1 MDRKEMDRKEMD
13 RKETDRKETDRKET
27 DDRKGTDKKEMDI
40 KEMGIKGRNRTGS
53 LEYFKEMMEVGLPV
67 TLQCVFQA
75 SYGLVDQLMVG
86 KLGTVSIA
94 GSGLGAK
101 FSGLAMVTVSSVAA
115 VASILVAQYHGAGEE
130 EGKSRSFF
138 YCLYIGLLVMILFL
152 LPSVLVPEKIMGI
165 YSKDL
170 ETVALAGKYLQ
181 IVGASFF
188 PMTVTLMVS
197 AYLRSSGQSRPPM
210 YAGMLSMGMNVFL
223 NYVFIFGK
231 FGIPVMGLMG
241 AGYGTLAARSVECV
255 VLVMV
260 MGYRKKRGGIYL
272 VSPRSLDMDFL
283 GKISVI
289 VLPILLNEF
298 SWSIGENIYAAVYG
312 RMGTAALAATTLLN
326 PLMGLF
332 IGMFQGVS
340 SAAGVM
346 VGKRLGRNER
356 EDARKVSKYLMKV
369 GFVGSAAVAAI
380 LFALAGQYVRLFDIE
395 PEVAGLAQYLVYAL
409 ALVIFAKISNMILAG
424 GILRSGGNTKY
435 TFVIDCIGTWLFG
448 VPLAYLGAFVW
459 KLPVYWV
466 YFILSQEEV
475 VRLLIAGCVFGREGW
490 MRNLTEKQPNG
501 EVTDNRQRGI
511 E

>member
-1 MDRKEMDRKEMD
+1 MGGKDRTEMDGKEMDRKEIGK
-13 RKETDRKETDRKET
+13 KETR
-27 DDRKGTDKKEMDI
+27 KKEMD
-40 KEMGIKGRNRTGS
+40 KTGIQR
-53 LEYFKEMMEVGLPV
+53 YFREMMEIGLPV
-67 TLQCVFQA
+67 TLQCIFQA

-86 KLGTVSIA
+86 RLGTVSIA

-138 YCLYIGLLVMILFL
+138 YCLYIGLLVMLLFL

-165 YSKDL
+165 YSTDL
-170 ETVALAGKYLQ
+170 ETVALAGKYLR
-181 IVGASFF
+181 IVGASFL

-197 AYLRSSGQSRPPM
+197 AYLRSSGRSKPPM
-210 YAGMLSMGMNVFL
+210 YAGLLSMGVNVFL
-223 NYVFIFGK
+223 NYIFIFGK
-231 FGIPVMGLMG
+231 IGMPVMGLMG
-241 AGYGTLAARSVECV
+241 AGYGTLAARSVECA
-255 VLVMV
+255 VLVAVMV
-260 MGYRKKRGGIYL
+260 YYKRRGVVYL
-272 VSPRSLDMDFL
+272 VLPGSLDMGFL

-326 PLMGLF
+326 PLMGMF

-356 EDARKVSKYLMKV
+356 EEARKVSKYLMKV
-369 GFVGSAAVAAI
+369 GFAGSVAVAAL
-380 LFALAGQYVRLFDIE
+380 LFVLAGQYVRLFDIE

-409 ALVIFAKISNMILAG
+409 ALVIFAKILNMILAG

-435 TFVIDCIGTWLFG
+435 TFAIDCIGTWMFG

-490 MRNLTEKQPNG
+490 MRNLTENSQAEK
-501 EVTDNRQRGI
+501 
-511 E
+511 

>member
-1 MDRKEMDRKEMD
+1 MGGKDRTEMDRKKAD
-13 RKETDRKETDRKET
+13 RKED
-27 DDRKGTDKKEMDI
+27 GKKEMDGT
-40 KEMGIKGRNRTGS
+40 GIQG
-53 LEYFKEMMEVGLPV
+53 YFREMMEIGLPV
-67 TLQCVFQA
+67 TLQCIFQA

-86 KLGTVSIA
+86 RLGTVSIA

-138 YCLYIGLLVMILFL
+138 YCLYIGLLVMLLFL

-165 YSKDL
+165 YSTDL
-170 ETVALAGKYLQ
+170 ETVALAGKYLR
-181 IVGASFF
+181 IVGASFL

-197 AYLRSSGQSRPPM
+197 AYLRSSGRSKPPM
-210 YAGMLSMGMNVFL
+210 YAGLLSMGVNIFL
-223 NYVFIFGK
+223 NYIFIFGK
-231 FGIPVMGLMG
+231 IGMPVMGLMG
-241 AGYGTLAARSVECV
+241 AGYGTLAARSVECA
-255 VLVMV
+255 VLVAVMV
-260 MGYRKKRGGIYL
+260 YYKRRRVVYL
-272 VSPRSLDMDFL
+272 VLPGSLDMGFL

-326 PLMGLF
+326 PLMGMF

-356 EDARKVSKYLMKV
+356 EEARKVSKYLMKV
-369 GFVGSAAVAAI
+369 GFAGSVAVAAL
-380 LFALAGQYVRLFDIE
+380 LFVLAGQYVRLFDIE

-409 ALVIFAKISNMILAG
+409 ALVIFAKILNMILAG

-435 TFVIDCIGTWLFG
+435 TFAIDCIGTWVFG

-459 KLPVYWV
+459 RLPVYWV

-490 MRNLTEKQPNG
+490 MRNLTENSQAEK
-501 EVTDNRQRGI
+501 
-511 E
+511 

>member
-1 MDRKEMDRKEMD
+1 MGGKDRTEMDGKEMDRKKAD
-13 RKETDRKETDRKET
+13 RKED
-27 DDRKGTDKKEMDI
+27 GKKEMDGT
-40 KEMGIKGRNRTGS
+40 GIQG
-53 LEYFKEMMEVGLPV
+53 YFREMMEIGLPV
-67 TLQCVFQA
+67 TLQCIFQA

-86 KLGTVSIA
+86 RLGTVSIA

-138 YCLYIGLLVMILFL
+138 YCLYIGLLVMLLFL

-165 YSKDL
+165 YSTDL
-170 ETVALAGKYLQ
+170 ETVALAGKYLR
-181 IVGASFF
+181 IVGASFL

-197 AYLRSSGQSRPPM
+197 AYLRSSGRSKPPM
-210 YAGMLSMGMNVFL
+210 YAGLLSMGVNIFL
-223 NYVFIFGK
+223 NYIFIFGK
-231 FGIPVMGLMG
+231 IGMPVMGLMG
-241 AGYGTLAARSVECV
+241 AGYGTLAARSVECA
-255 VLVMV
+255 VLVAVMV
-260 MGYRKKRGGIYL
+260 YYKRRRVVYL
-272 VSPRSLDMDFL
+272 VLPGSLDMGFL

-312 RMGTAALAATTLLN
+312 RMGTAALAATVLLN
-326 PLMGLF
+326 PLMGMF

-356 EDARKVSKYLMKV
+356 EEARKVSKYLMKV
-369 GFVGSAAVAAI
+369 GFAGSVAVAAL
-380 LFALAGQYVRLFDIE
+380 LFVLAGQYVRLFDIE

-409 ALVIFAKISNMILAG
+409 ALVIFAKILNMILAG

-435 TFVIDCIGTWLFG
+435 TFAIDCIGTWVFG

-459 KLPVYWV
+459 RLPVYWV

-490 MRNLTEKQPNG
+490 MQNLTENSQAEK
-501 EVTDNRQRGI
+501 
-511 E
+511 

>member
-1 MDRKEMDRKEMD
+1 MGGKDRTEMDGNGRKRNGQKKADRKEIGK
-13 RKETDRKETDRKET
+13 KETGKKETR
-27 DDRKGTDKKEMDI
+27 KKEMD
-40 KEMGIKGRNRTGS
+40 KTGIQR
-53 LEYFKEMMEVGLPV
+53 YFREMMEIGLPV
-67 TLQCVFQA
+67 TLQCIFQA

-86 KLGTVSIA
+86 RLGTVSIA

-138 YCLYIGLLVMILFL
+138 YCLYIGLLVMLLFL

-165 YSKDL
+165 YSTDL
-170 ETVALAGKYLQ
+170 ETVALAGKYLR
-181 IVGASFF
+181 IVGASFL

-197 AYLRSSGQSRPPM
+197 AYLRSSGRSKPPM
-210 YAGMLSMGMNVFL
+210 YAGLLSMGVNVFL
-223 NYVFIFGK
+223 NYIFIFGK
-231 FGIPVMGLMG
+231 IGMPVMGLMG
-241 AGYGTLAARSVECV
+241 AGYGTLAARSVECA
-255 VLVMV
+255 VLVAVMV
-260 MGYRKKRGGIYL
+260 YYKRRGVVYL
-272 VSPRSLDMDFL
+272 VLPGSLDMGFL

-326 PLMGLF
+326 PLMGMF

-346 VGKRLGRNER
+346 VGKRLGKNER
-356 EDARKVSKYLMKV
+356 EEARKVSKYLMKV
-369 GFVGSAAVAAI
+369 GFAGSVAVAAL
-380 LFALAGQYVRLFDIE
+380 LFVLAGQYVRLFDIE

-409 ALVIFAKISNMILAG
+409 ALVIFAKILNMILAG

-435 TFVIDCIGTWLFG
+435 TFAIDCIGTWMFG

-490 MRNLTEKQPNG
+490 MRNLTENSQAEK
-501 EVTDNRQRGI
+501 
-511 E
+511 

>member
-1 MDRKEMDRKEMD
+1 MGGKDRTEMDGKEMDRKKAD
-13 RKETDRKETDRKET
+13 RKED
-27 DDRKGTDKKEMDI
+27 GKKEMDGT
-40 KEMGIKGRNRTGS
+40 GIQG
-53 LEYFKEMMEVGLPV
+53 YFREMMEIGLPV
-67 TLQCVFQA
+67 TLQCIFQA

-86 KLGTVSIA
+86 RLGTVSIA

-138 YCLYIGLLVMILFL
+138 YCLYIGLLVMLLFL

-165 YSKDL
+165 YSTDL
-170 ETVALAGKYLQ
+170 ETVALAGKYLR
-181 IVGASFF
+181 IVGASFL

-197 AYLRSSGQSRPPM
+197 AYLRSSGRSKPPM
-210 YAGMLSMGMNVFL
+210 YAGLLSMGVNIFL
-223 NYVFIFGK
+223 NYIFIFGK
-231 FGIPVMGLMG
+231 IGMPVMGLMG
-241 AGYGTLAARSVECV
+241 AGYGTLAARSVECA
-255 VLVMV
+255 VLVAVMV
-260 MGYRKKRGGIYL
+260 YYKRRRVVYL
-272 VSPRSLDMDFL
+272 VLPGSLDMGFL

-326 PLMGLF
+326 PLMGMF

-356 EDARKVSKYLMKV
+356 EEARKVSKYLMKV
-369 GFVGSAAVAAI
+369 GFAGSVAVAAL
-380 LFALAGQYVRLFDIE
+380 LFVLAGQYVRLFDIE

-409 ALVIFAKISNMILAG
+409 ALVIFAKILNMILAG

-435 TFVIDCIGTWLFG
+435 TFAIDCIGTWVFG

-459 KLPVYWV
+459 RLPVYWV

-490 MRNLTEKQPNG
+490 MRNLTENSQAEK
-501 EVTDNRQRGI
+501 
-511 E
+511 

>member
-1 MDRKEMDRKEMD
+1 MGGKDRTEMDGKEMDRKKAD
-13 RKETDRKETDRKET
+13 RKED
-27 DDRKGTDKKEMDI
+27 GKKEMDGT
-40 KEMGIKGRNRTGS
+40 GIQG
-53 LEYFKEMMEVGLPV
+53 YFREMMEIGLPV
-67 TLQCVFQA
+67 TLQCIFQA

-86 KLGTVSIA
+86 RLGTVSIA

-138 YCLYIGLLVMILFL
+138 YCLYIGLLVMLLFL

-165 YSKDL
+165 YSTDL
-170 ETVALAGKYLQ
+170 ETVALAGKYLR
-181 IVGASFF
+181 IVGASFL

-197 AYLRSSGQSRPPM
+197 AYLRSSGRSKPPM
-210 YAGMLSMGMNVFL
+210 YAGLLSMGVNIFL
-223 NYVFIFGK
+223 NYIFIFGK
-231 FGIPVMGLMG
+231 IGMPVMGLMG
-241 AGYGTLAARSVECV
+241 AGYGTLAARSVECA
-255 VLVMV
+255 VLVAVMV
-260 MGYRKKRGGIYL
+260 YYKRRRVVYL
-272 VSPRSLDMDFL
+272 VLPGSLDMGFL

-289 VLPILLNEF
+289 VLPILLDEF

-312 RMGTAALAATTLLN
+312 RMGTAALAATVLLN
-326 PLMGLF
+326 PLMGMF

-356 EDARKVSKYLMKV
+356 EEARKVSKYLMKV
-369 GFVGSAAVAAI
+369 GFAGSVAVAAL
-380 LFALAGQYVRLFDIE
+380 LFVLAGQYVRLFDIE

-409 ALVIFAKISNMILAG
+409 ALVIFAKILNMILAG

-435 TFVIDCIGTWLFG
+435 TFAIDCIGTWVFG

-459 KLPVYWV
+459 RLPVYWV

-490 MRNLTEKQPNG
+490 MRNLTENSQAEK
-501 EVTDNRQRGI
+501 
-511 E
+511 

>member
-1 MDRKEMDRKEMD
+1 MGGKDRTEMDRKKAD
-13 RKETDRKETDRKET
+13 RKED
-27 DDRKGTDKKEMDI
+27 GKKEMDGT
-40 KEMGIKGRNRTGS
+40 GIQG
-53 LEYFKEMMEVGLPV
+53 YFREMMEIGLPV
-67 TLQCVFQA
+67 TLQCIFQA

-86 KLGTVSIA
+86 RLGTVSIA

-138 YCLYIGLLVMILFL
+138 YCLYIGLLVMLLFL

-165 YSKDL
+165 YSTDL
-170 ETVALAGKYLQ
+170 ETVALAGKYLR
-181 IVGASFF
+181 IVGASFL

-197 AYLRSSGQSRPPM
+197 AYLRSSGRSKPPM
-210 YAGMLSMGMNVFL
+210 YAGLLSMGVNIFL
-223 NYVFIFGK
+223 NYIFIFGK
-231 FGIPVMGLMG
+231 IGMPVMGLMG
-241 AGYGTLAARSVECV
+241 AGYGTLAARSVECA
-255 VLVMV
+255 VLVAVMV
-260 MGYRKKRGGIYL
+260 YYKRRRVVYL
-272 VSPRSLDMDFL
+272 VLPGSLDMGFL

-312 RMGTAALAATTLLN
+312 RMGTAALAATVLLN
-326 PLMGLF
+326 PLMGMF

-356 EDARKVSKYLMKV
+356 EEARKVSKYLMKV
-369 GFVGSAAVAAI
+369 GFAGSVAVAAL
-380 LFALAGQYVRLFDIE
+380 LFVLAGQYVRLFDIE

-409 ALVIFAKISNMILAG
+409 ALVIFAKILNMILAG

-435 TFVIDCIGTWLFG
+435 TFAIDCIGTWVFG

-459 KLPVYWV
+459 RLPVYWV

-490 MRNLTEKQPNG
+490 MRNLTENSQAEK
-501 EVTDNRQRGI
+501 
-511 E
+511 

>member
-1 MDRKEMDRKEMD
+1 MGKKDMGGKDRTEMDGKEMDRKKAD
-13 RKETDRKETDRKET
+13 RKED
-27 DDRKGTDKKEMDI
+27 GKKEMDGT
-40 KEMGIKGRNRTGS
+40 GIQG
-53 LEYFKEMMEVGLPV
+53 YFREMMEIGLPV
-67 TLQCVFQA
+67 TLQCIFQA

-86 KLGTVSIA
+86 RLGTVSIA

-138 YCLYIGLLVMILFL
+138 YCLYIGLLVMLLFL

-165 YSKDL
+165 YSTDL
-170 ETVALAGKYLQ
+170 ETVALAGKYLR
-181 IVGASFF
+181 IVGASFL

-197 AYLRSSGQSRPPM
+197 AYLRSSGRSKPPM
-210 YAGMLSMGMNVFL
+210 YAGLLSMGVNIFL
-223 NYVFIFGK
+223 NYIFIFGK
-231 FGIPVMGLMG
+231 IGMPVMGLMG
-241 AGYGTLAARSVECV
+241 AGYGTLAARSVECA
-255 VLVMV
+255 VLVAVMV
-260 MGYRKKRGGIYL
+260 YYKRRRVVYL
-272 VSPRSLDMDFL
+272 VLPGSLDMGFL

-312 RMGTAALAATTLLN
+312 RMGTAALAATVLLN
-326 PLMGLF
+326 PLMGMF

-356 EDARKVSKYLMKV
+356 EEARKVSKYLMKV
-369 GFVGSAAVAAI
+369 GFAGSVAVAAL
-380 LFALAGQYVRLFDIE
+380 LFVLAGQYVRLFDIE

-409 ALVIFAKISNMILAG
+409 ALVIFAKILNMILAG

-435 TFVIDCIGTWLFG
+435 TFAIDCIGTWVFG

-459 KLPVYWV
+459 RLPVYWV

-490 MRNLTEKQPNG
+490 MRNLTENSQAEK
-501 EVTDNRQRGI
+501 
-511 E
+511 

>member
-1 MDRKEMDRKEMD
+1 MGGKDRTEMDGKEMDRKKAD
-13 RKETDRKETDRKET
+13 RKED
-27 DDRKGTDKKEMDI
+27 GKKEMDGT
-40 KEMGIKGRNRTGS
+40 GIQG
-53 LEYFKEMMEVGLPV
+53 YFREMMEIGLPV
-67 TLQCVFQA
+67 TLQCIFQA

-86 KLGTVSIA
+86 RLGTVSIA

-138 YCLYIGLLVMILFL
+138 YCLYIGLLVMLLFL

-165 YSKDL
+165 YSTDL
-170 ETVALAGKYLQ
+170 ETVALAGKYLR
-181 IVGASFF
+181 IVGASFL

-197 AYLRSSGQSRPPM
+197 AYLRSSGRSKPPM
-210 YAGMLSMGMNVFL
+210 YAGLLSMGVNIFL
-223 NYVFIFGK
+223 NYIFIFGK
-231 FGIPVMGLMG
+231 IGMPVMGLMG
-241 AGYGTLAARSVECV
+241 AGYGTLAARSVECA
-255 VLVMV
+255 VLVAVMV
-260 MGYRKKRGGIYL
+260 YYKRRRVVYL
-272 VSPRSLDMDFL
+272 VLPGSLDMGFL

-312 RMGTAALAATTLLN
+312 RMGTAALAATVLLN
-326 PLMGLF
+326 PLMGMF

-356 EDARKVSKYLMKV
+356 EEARKVSKYLMKV
-369 GFVGSAAVAAI
+369 GFAGSVAVAAL
-380 LFALAGQYVRLFDIE
+380 LFVLAGQYVRLFDIE

-409 ALVIFAKISNMILAG
+409 ALVIFAKILNMILAG

-435 TFVIDCIGTWLFG
+435 TFAIDCIGTWVFG

-459 KLPVYWV
+459 RLPVYWV

-490 MRNLTEKQPNG
+490 MRNLTENSQAEK
-501 EVTDNRQRGI
+501 
-511 E
+511 

>member
-1 MDRKEMDRKEMD
+1 MGGKDRTEMDGKEMDRKKAD
-13 RKETDRKETDRKET
+13 RKED
-27 DDRKGTDKKEMDI
+27 GKKEMDGT
-40 KEMGIKGRNRTGS
+40 GIQG
-53 LEYFKEMMEVGLPV
+53 YFREMMEIGLPV
-67 TLQCVFQA
+67 TLQCIFQA

-86 KLGTVSIA
+86 RLGTVSIA

-138 YCLYIGLLVMILFL
+138 YCLYIGLLVMLLFL

-165 YSKDL
+165 YSTDL
-170 ETVALAGKYLQ
+170 ETVALAGKYLR
-181 IVGASFF
+181 IVGASFL

-197 AYLRSSGQSRPPM
+197 AYLRSSGRSKPPM
-210 YAGMLSMGMNVFL
+210 YAGLLSMGVNIFL
-223 NYVFIFGK
+223 NYIFIFGK
-231 FGIPVMGLMG
+231 IGMPVMGLMG
-241 AGYGTLAARSVECV
+241 AGYGTLAARSVECA
-255 VLVMV
+255 VLVAVMV
-260 MGYRKKRGGIYL
+260 YYKRRRVVYL
-272 VSPRSLDMDFL
+272 VLPGSLDMGFL

-312 RMGTAALAATTLLN
+312 RMGTAALAATVLLN
-326 PLMGLF
+326 PLMGMF

-356 EDARKVSKYLMKV
+356 EEARKVSKYLMKV
-369 GFVGSAAVAAI
+369 GFAGSVAVAAL
-380 LFALAGQYVRLFDIE
+380 LFVLAGQYVRLFDIE
-395 PEVAGLAQYLVYAL
+395 PEVAGFAQYLVYAL
-409 ALVIFAKISNMILAG
+409 ALVIFAKILNMILAG

-435 TFVIDCIGTWLFG
+435 TFAIDCIGTWVFG

-459 KLPVYWV
+459 RLPVYWV

-490 MRNLTEKQPNG
+490 MQNLTENSQAEK
-501 EVTDNRQRGI
+501 
-511 E
+511 

>member
-1 MDRKEMDRKEMD
+1 MGGKDRTEMDGKEMDRKKAD
-13 RKETDRKETDRKET
+13 RKEDGE
-27 DDRKGTDKKEMDI
+27 KEMDGT
-40 KEMGIKGRNRTGS
+40 GIQG
-53 LEYFKEMMEVGLPV
+53 YFREMMEIGLPV
-67 TLQCVFQA
+67 TLQCIFQA

-86 KLGTVSIA
+86 RLGTVSIA

-138 YCLYIGLLVMILFL
+138 YCLYIGLLVMLLFL

-165 YSKDL
+165 YSTDL
-170 ETVALAGKYLQ
+170 ETVALAGKYLR
-181 IVGASFF
+181 IVGASFL

-197 AYLRSSGQSRPPM
+197 AYLRSSGRSKPPM
-210 YAGMLSMGMNVFL
+210 YAGLLSMGVNIFL
-223 NYVFIFGK
+223 NYIFIFGK
-231 FGIPVMGLMG
+231 IGMPVMGLMG
-241 AGYGTLAARSVECV
+241 AGYGTLAARSVECA
-255 VLVMV
+255 VLVAVMV
-260 MGYRKKRGGIYL
+260 YYKRRRVVYL
-272 VSPRSLDMDFL
+272 VLPGSLDMGFL

-289 VLPILLNEF
+289 VLPILLDEF

-312 RMGTAALAATTLLN
+312 RMGTAALAATVLLN
-326 PLMGLF
+326 PLMGMF

-356 EDARKVSKYLMKV
+356 EEARKVSKYLMKV
-369 GFVGSAAVAAI
+369 GFAGSVAVAAL
-380 LFALAGQYVRLFDIE
+380 LFVLAGQYVRLFDIE

-409 ALVIFAKISNMILAG
+409 ALVIFAKILNMILAG

-435 TFVIDCIGTWLFG
+435 TFAIDCIGTWVFG

-459 KLPVYWV
+459 RLPVYWV

-490 MRNLTEKQPNG
+490 MQNLTENSQAEK
-501 EVTDNRQRGI
+501 
-511 E
+511 

>member
-1 MDRKEMDRKEMD
+1 MGGKDRTEMDGKEMDRKEI
-13 RKETDRKETDRKET
+13 
-27 DDRKGTDKKEMDI
+27 GKKEMD
-40 KEMGIKGRNRTGS
+40 KTGIQR
-53 LEYFKEMMEVGLPV
+53 YFREMMEIGLPV
-67 TLQCVFQA
+67 TLQCIFQA

-86 KLGTVSIA
+86 RLGTVSIA

-138 YCLYIGLLVMILFL
+138 YCLYIGLLVMLLFL

-165 YSKDL
+165 YSTDL
-170 ETVALAGKYLQ
+170 ETVALAGKYLR
-181 IVGASFF
+181 IVGVSFL

-197 AYLRSSGQSRPPM
+197 AYLRSSGRSKPPM
-210 YAGMLSMGMNVFL
+210 YAGLLSMGVNVFL
-223 NYVFIFGK
+223 NYIFIFGK
-231 FGIPVMGLMG
+231 IGMPVMGLMG
-241 AGYGTLAARSVECV
+241 AGYGTLAARSVECA
-255 VLVMV
+255 VLVAVMV
-260 MGYRKKRGGIYL
+260 YYKRRGVVYL
-272 VSPRSLDMDFL
+272 VLPGSLDMGFL

-326 PLMGLF
+326 PLMGMF

-356 EDARKVSKYLMKV
+356 EEARKVSKYLMKV
-369 GFVGSAAVAAI
+369 GFAGSVAVAAL
-380 LFALAGQYVRLFDIE
+380 LFVLAGQYVRLFDIE

-409 ALVIFAKISNMILAG
+409 ALVIFAKILNMILAG

-435 TFVIDCIGTWLFG
+435 TFAIDCIGTWMFG

-490 MRNLTEKQPNG
+490 MRNLTENSQAEK
-501 EVTDNRQRGI
+501 
-511 E
+511 

>member
-1 MDRKEMDRKEMD
+1 MGGKDRTEMDGKEMDRKKAD
-13 RKETDRKETDRKET
+13 RKED
-27 DDRKGTDKKEMDI
+27 GKKEMDGT
-40 KEMGIKGRNRTGS
+40 GIQG
-53 LEYFKEMMEVGLPV
+53 YFREMMEIGLPV
-67 TLQCVFQA
+67 TLQCIFQA

-86 KLGTVSIA
+86 RLGTVSIA

-138 YCLYIGLLVMILFL
+138 YCLYIGLLVMLLFL

-165 YSKDL
+165 YSTDL
-170 ETVALAGKYLQ
+170 ETVALAGKYLR
-181 IVGASFF
+181 IVGASFL

-197 AYLRSSGQSRPPM
+197 AYLRSSGRSKPPM
-210 YAGMLSMGMNVFL
+210 YAGLLSMGVNIFL
-223 NYVFIFGK
+223 NYIFIFGK
-231 FGIPVMGLMG
+231 IGMPVMGLMG
-241 AGYGTLAARSVECV
+241 AGYGTLAARSVECA
-255 VLVMV
+255 VLVAVMV
-260 MGYRKKRGGIYL
+260 YYKRRRVVYL
-272 VSPRSLDMDFL
+272 VLPGSLDMGFL

-312 RMGTAALAATTLLN
+312 RMGTAALAATVLLN
-326 PLMGLF
+326 PLMGMF

-346 VGKRLGRNER
+346 AGKRLGRNER
-356 EDARKVSKYLMKV
+356 EEARKVSKYLMKV
-369 GFVGSAAVAAI
+369 GFAGSVAVAAL
-380 LFALAGQYVRLFDIE
+380 LFVLAGQYVRLFDIE

-409 ALVIFAKISNMILAG
+409 ALVIFAKILNMILAG

-435 TFVIDCIGTWLFG
+435 TFAIDCIGTWVFG

-459 KLPVYWV
+459 RLPVYWV

-490 MRNLTEKQPNG
+490 MRNLTENSQAEK
-501 EVTDNRQRGI
+501 
-511 E
+511 

>member
-1 MDRKEMDRKEMD
+1 MGKKDMGGKDRTEMDRKKAD
-13 RKETDRKETDRKET
+13 RKED
-27 DDRKGTDKKEMDI
+27 GKKEMDGT
-40 KEMGIKGRNRTGS
+40 GIQG
-53 LEYFKEMMEVGLPV
+53 YFREMMEIGLPV
-67 TLQCVFQA
+67 TLQCIFQA

-86 KLGTVSIA
+86 RLGTVSIA

-138 YCLYIGLLVMILFL
+138 YCLYIGLLVMLLFL

-165 YSKDL
+165 YSTDL
-170 ETVALAGKYLQ
+170 ETVALAGKYLR
-181 IVGASFF
+181 IVGASFL

-197 AYLRSSGQSRPPM
+197 AYLRSSGRSKPPM
-210 YAGMLSMGMNVFL
+210 YAGLLSMGVNIFL
-223 NYVFIFGK
+223 NYIFIFGK
-231 FGIPVMGLMG
+231 IGMPVMGLMG
-241 AGYGTLAARSVECV
+241 AGYGTLAARSVECA
-255 VLVMV
+255 VLVAVMV
-260 MGYRKKRGGIYL
+260 YYKRRRVVYL
-272 VSPRSLDMDFL
+272 VLPGSLDMGFL

-326 PLMGLF
+326 PLMGMF

-356 EDARKVSKYLMKV
+356 EEARKVSKYLMKV
-369 GFVGSAAVAAI
+369 GFAGSVAVAAL
-380 LFALAGQYVRLFDIE
+380 LFVLAGQYVRLFDIE

-409 ALVIFAKISNMILAG
+409 ALVIFAKILNMILAG

-435 TFVIDCIGTWLFG
+435 TFAIDCIGTWVFG

-459 KLPVYWV
+459 RLPVYWV

-490 MRNLTEKQPNG
+490 MRNLTENSQAEK
-501 EVTDNRQRGI
+501 
-511 E
+511 

>member
-1 MDRKEMDRKEMD
+1 MGGKDRTEMDGNGRKRNGQKKADRKEIGK
-13 RKETDRKETDRKET
+13 KETRKKETR
-27 DDRKGTDKKEMDI
+27 KKEMD
-40 KEMGIKGRNRTGS
+40 KTGIQR
-53 LEYFKEMMEVGLPV
+53 YFREMMEIGLPV
-67 TLQCVFQA
+67 TLQCIFQA

-86 KLGTVSIA
+86 RLGTVSIA

-138 YCLYIGLLVMILFL
+138 YCLYIGLLVMLLFL

-165 YSKDL
+165 YSTDL
-170 ETVALAGKYLQ
+170 ETVALAGKYLR
-181 IVGASFF
+181 IVGASFL

-197 AYLRSSGQSRPPM
+197 AYLRSSGRSKPPM
-210 YAGMLSMGMNVFL
+210 YAGLLSMGVNVFL
-223 NYVFIFGK
+223 NYIFIFGK
-231 FGIPVMGLMG
+231 IGMPVMGLMG
-241 AGYGTLAARSVECV
+241 AGYGTLAARSVECA
-255 VLVMV
+255 VLVAVMV
-260 MGYRKKRGGIYL
+260 YYKRRGVVYL
-272 VSPRSLDMDFL
+272 VLPGSLDMGFL

-326 PLMGLF
+326 PLMGMF

-346 VGKRLGRNER
+346 VGKRLGKNER
-356 EDARKVSKYLMKV
+356 EEARKVSKYLMKV
-369 GFVGSAAVAAI
+369 GFAGSVAVAAL
-380 LFALAGQYVRLFDIE
+380 LFVLAGQYVRLFDIE

-409 ALVIFAKISNMILAG
+409 ALVIFAKILNMILAG

-435 TFVIDCIGTWLFG
+435 TFAIDCIGTWMFG

-490 MRNLTEKQPNG
+490 MRNLTENSQAEK
-501 EVTDNRQRGI
+501 
-511 E
+511 